1 MEAITA
7 WLNMQAYM
15 PHGHCY
21 LWQPSLVGLH
31 LTSDALIGLSYY
43 TIPFTLYHFTRKR
56 ADLPYK
62 WMFVLFAAFIF
73 WCGTTHFINILTLW
87 VPAYWISGSVK
98 AMTAAASVLTAA
110 LLVPLIPKALLL
122 RSPADFEAANQK
134 LELEVGERARAET
147 EIRRLNEDLERRV
160 RERTAEL
167 EAANARLEAEVAE
180 RRRAEEALA
189 AEKERLAVTLHSIAD
204 GVIAADTAARV
215 VLMNRVASQLTGIEA
230 KHAIGRPVREILP
243 VPVEDNTVELI
254 LRDSSKSVERETAFT
269 TDDGERMIAQSATP
283 LRDRNSDVIG
293 AVLVFRDV
301 TERRRTQEQLARTQ
315 RLESIGVLA
324 GGIAHDFNN
333 ILTAILGNITLAR
346 LSPDP
351 NTSLLEE
358 AETACMRARDLTQQL
373 LTFAKG
379 GVPIKTTTTLDALV
393 LETVSFA
400 LRGSNVQGEV
410 RVAPDL
416 WAADV
421 DAGQI
426 SQVLNNLVINS
437 KEAMPNGGVLRV
449 TAKNVEIAAGDV
461 GPLAG
466 EYVEI
471 EVADQGGGIKQEDLQ
486 RIFDPFFS
494 TKARGSGLGLA
505 SAHSIVQQHGGFI
518 DVQSQV
524 GKGSTFRVYLPANSN
539 ARGTHPDACTP
550 GIARGHGRILVVDDE
565 APIRTLAERMLK
577 LFGYEADCAEDGEEA
592 LRQFAAAR
600 TENRPFAAVIV
611 DLTIPGGMGGRE
623 CVQALHRIDP
633 QVPVIASSGYATDP
647 VMSSPEK
654 FGFAGVVPKPYRPET
669 LSKVLAE
676 VLSQARMAQS

>member
-1 MEAITA
+1 MEAISA
-7 WLNMQAYM
+7 WLNIQAYM

-134 LELEVGERARAET
+134 LELEVGERVRAET

-189 AEKERLAVTLHSIAD
+189 AETERLTVTLQSIAD

-230 KHAIGRPVREILP
+230 VDAIGRPVREVLP

-254 LRDSSKSVERETAFT
+254 LKDGSRNVERESAFM
-269 TDDGERMIAQSATP
+269 TDEGERVISQAATP
-283 LRDRNSDVIG
+283 IRDRNSNVVG

-301 TERRRTQEQLARTQ
+301 TERRRTQDQLARTQ

-333 ILTAILGNITLAR
+333 ILTAILGNLSLAR
-346 LSPDP
+346 LAPP
-351 NTSLLEE
+351 ENAALLAE
-358 AETACMRARDLTQQL
+358 AETACIRARDLTQQL

-379 GVPIKTTTTLDALV
+379 GAPIKTTTTLNALIV
-393 LETVSFA
+393 ETVSFA

-410 RVAPDL
+410 KIAADL
-416 WAADV
+416 WAVEV
-421 DAGQI
+421 DTGQI
-426 SQVLNNLVINS
+426 SQVLNNLVING
-437 KEAMPNGGVLRV
+437 KEAMPKGGVLRV
-449 TAKNVEIAAGDV
+449 TATNMDVAPGDIDS
-461 GPLAG
+461 LAG
-466 EYVEI
+466 EYVVI
-471 EVADQGGGIKQEDLQ
+471 EVADQGAGIAADDLP

-494 TKARGSGLGLA
+494 TKARSSGLGLA
-505 SAHSIVQQHGGFI
+505 SAHSIVQQHGGVI
-518 DVQSQV
+518 HVQSQL
-524 GKGSTFRVYLPANSN
+524 GKGSSFRVFLPASSH
-539 ARGTHPDACTP
+539 AQVAQADLRAH
-550 GIARGHGRILVVDDE
+550 GIARGNGRVLVVDDE

-577 LFGYEADCAEDGEEA
+577 VFGYAPECASDGTEA
-592 LRQFAAAR
+592 LRLFAAAMA
-600 TENRPFAAVIV
+600 EKRPFAAVIV

-623 CVQALHRIDP
+623 CVKELHRLDP
-633 QVPVIASSGYATDP
+633 HVPVIASSGYATDP
-647 VMSSPEK
+647 IMSAPEK
-654 FGFAGVVPKPYRPET
+654 YGFADVVPKPYRPET
-669 LSKVLAE
+669 LSKVLAD
-676 VLSQARMAQS
+676 VLRESSAAKR

>member
-1 MEAITA
+1 MEAIVA
-7 WLNMQAYM
+7 WLNAQGYM

-87 VPAYWISGSVK
+87 VPAYWMSGTVK
-98 AMTAAASVLTAA
+98 ALTALASVLTAT

-122 RSPADFEAANQK
+122 RSPADFEAANKK
-134 LELEVGERARAET
+134 LELEVGERLHAET

-189 AEKERLAVTLHSIAD
+189 AEKERLAVTLQSIAD

-215 VLMNRVASQLTGIEA
+215 VLINRVASQLTGIA
-230 KHAIGRPVREILP
+230 AADAIGRPVREVLP

-254 LRDSSKSVERETAFT
+254 LKDGSKNVERESAFM
-269 TDDGERMIAQSATP
+269 TDEGERVISQTATP
-283 LRDRNSDVIG
+283 IRDRNSNVVG

-333 ILTAILGNITLAR
+333 ILTAILGNLSLAR
-346 LSPDP
+346 LAPQD
-351 NTSLLEE
+351 NAALLGE
-358 AETACMRARDLTQQL
+358 AETACTRARDLTQQL

-379 GVPIKTTTTLDALV
+379 GAPIKTTTTLNALIV
-393 LETVSFA
+393 ETVSFA

-410 RVAPDL
+410 RIAADL
-416 WAADV
+416 WAVEA

-426 SQVLNNLVINS
+426 SQVLNNLVING
-437 KEAMPNGGVLRV
+437 KEAMPKGGVLRV
-449 TAKNVEIAAGDV
+449 TAKNIDVAPGDMNA
-461 GPLAG
+461 LAG
-466 EYVEI
+466 EYVVI
-471 EVADQGGGIKQEDLQ
+471 DVADQGEGIATEDLQ

-518 DVQSQV
+518 DVKSQL
-524 GKGSTFRVYLPANSN
+524 GKGSSFRVFLPANSR
-539 ARGTHPDACTP
+539 AQIAQADMRAP
-550 GIARGHGRILVVDDE
+550 GVTCGNGRVLIVDDE

-577 LFGYEADCAEDGEEA
+577 LFGYEPDCARDGAEA
-592 LRQFAAAR
+592 LRLFAAAMA
-600 TENRPFAAVIV
+600 EKRPFAAVIV

-623 CVQALHRIDP
+623 CVTELHRLDP
-633 QVPVIASSGYATDP
+633 NLPVIASSGYATDP
-647 VMSSPEK
+647 IMSAPEK
-654 FGFAGVVPKPYRPET
+654 YGFAGVVPKPYRPET
-669 LSKVLAE
+669 LSKVLAD
-676 VLSQARMAQS
+676 VLRESRAAKH